1 MRRVVVSIMT
11 VALAVA
17 GFAVPAYAIE
27 DCQDASVVVES
38 TSAETDG
45 QQVDATLP
53 ADDGVN
59 QEEPRDGEEQ
69 GGLGQTSATTLVV
82 PDDSASDDQ
91 TAKQQA
97 EGTAEVGQG
106 DSGAEV
112 EAQPSE
118 EMSTQEVQESDS
130 DSVPDE
136 GEETEDEGRVSEVVS
151 IAPQSSEGE
160 SLTTTAGKVT
170 TNAKANTLASFWQVF
185 EYADGTFSYCNAKT
199 GTWLAA
205 DGAEVG
211 SPVGLR
217 SDSDCRW
224 RLHSLG
230 ENLFSLALAENDDL
244 RLESFEGAE
253 GLLLRLAYALES
265 VGQSFAITRH
275 QGLSE
280 AVESGEVVDSGL
292 VSISTKATPNKVL
305 DVNGGS
311 KSDKANVHIYDSNSS
326 LAQKW
331 ELVYKGSGL
340 YSLRSACSAKM
351 LDVWGGSTKSGA
363 NVDQY
368 TANETLA
375 QLWYFVSNDG
385 VLSLR
390 SAASGLALEVK
401 QGLNANGTNIQL
413 GTYTGSSAQSIV
425 VNPTVLLEDNGVYTF
440 RPECAT
446 SLFVVANGDNAELG
460 NAANYLRQYWRVSG
474 NDASFTLKNLAGKSL
489 MINGTPASAADVLCT
504 TGTASKWEAR
514 IGVNGGIVLSPLG
527 MPNLVLDITGASTKA
542 GANVHLYSSNNTNAQ
557 NFRIVLNA
565 PLTDA
570 ARRGVTIAGKVVTV
584 SSALDRKKV
593 LDIKNAAMA
602 NAANVQI
609 YTNNGTLAQKWE
621 LVSVGNGLYTLRVA
635 NSGRMLDVKGG
646 SSVSG
651 ANVQQYASNG
661 TLAQHWYLVSA
672 SNGGYMLCSA
682 KSSLAL
688 DVMHGK
694 NANGTNVQVYT
705 ANGSNAQRFY
715 LDDAQLVPN
724 GTHGIAWSACKPLV
738 LDVKGGS
745 KAAGANIQI
754 YIANGS
760 AAQQFVFAKQSDGTY
775 TIKNKQSGLYLQV
788 KDGSKTN
795 GANVEQ
801 GNGTQGK
808 AAYWRIVIAPQGG
821 LSFQNVNSGKYLEV
835 AGEALRLSTN
845 VRQGSTNATACQN
858 FVTVAAGYNPKIAKI
873 GWQNPAGLPQVS
885 RYSVV
890 LPSYATGTHTYVTPS
905 AIRVDATREECI
917 EAFISR
923 AYDYLG
929 TTFNEPWSTEP
940 GGVGVDCSGL
950 VLQCLYAT
958 GMDLENA
965 AGTKYVGGYNPYNH
979 YYVPEQT
986 YNSARWYENGTF
998 KRVSK
1003 SSMERGD
1010 LIFYGYYDDYGSH
1023 VYHVAIYLGNGKI
1036 IHSCNYAGS
1045 GNKVRVDNMYV
1056 SLYQTIIGVER
1067 PFV

>member
-1 MRRVVVSIMT
+1 MRRVVVCIMT
-11 VALAVA
+11 VALAAVA
-17 GFAVPAYAIE
+17 LTTPAYALE
-27 DCQDASVVVES
+27 NSQDAENAAECMAV
-38 TSAETDG
+38 ETDD
-45 QQVDATLP
+45 QQADATLP
-53 ADDGVN
+53 ADADE
-59 QEEPRDGEEQ
+59 QQTELRDGEEQ
-69 GGLGQTSATTLVV
+69 VGLELTDTTNPVASADIT
-82 PDDSASDDQ
+82 SDDQ

-106 DSGAEV
+106 DPGAEV

-160 SLTTTAGKVT
+160 SLTVSDGKVT

-185 EYADGTFSYCNAKT
+185 EHADGTFSYCNAKT

-205 DGAEVG
+205 EKAEEG
-211 SPVGLR
+211 SLVGLR
-217 SDSDCRW
+217 DDATCHW

-230 ENLFSLALAENDDL
+230 ENLFSLALADNDDL

-253 GLLLRLAYALES
+253 GLLLRLAYVLES
-265 VGQSFAITRH
+265 VGQSFAISHH

-280 AVESGEVVDSGL
+280 AIEKGVVVDKGL
-292 VSISTKATPNKVL
+292 VSISTKAAPNKV
-305 DVNGGS
+305 VEVSGGS
-311 KSDKANVHIYDSNSS
+311 KTSKANVQIYASNSS

-331 ELVYKGSGL
+331 DLAYQGSGL
-340 YSLRSACSAKM
+340 YLLRAVCSAKV

-363 NVDQY
+363 NIDQY
-368 TANETLA
+368 TANGTLA
-375 QLWYFVSNDG
+375 QLWYFVNDGG

-390 SAASGLALEVK
+390 SAASGLALNVN
-401 QGLNANGTNIQL
+401 GANVQL
-413 GTYTGSSAQSIV
+413 GEYTGSSTQSLV
-425 VNPTVLLEDNGVYTF
+425 VSPTTLLEDNGVYAF
-440 RPECAT
+440 RAECVP
-446 SLFVVANGDNAELG
+446 SLSVVANGDNAELG
-460 NAANYLRQYWRVSG
+460 DAANYLRHYWRVSG
-474 NDASFTLKNLAGKSL
+474 SDASFTLQNLAGKVL
-489 MINGTPASAADVLCT
+489 IIDGTPAKATNVRCAA
-504 TGTASKWEAR
+504 GTASKWQVR
-514 IGVNGGIVLSPLG
+514 IGLNGGIVLSPLG
-527 MPNLVLDITGASTKA
+527 MPDLALDIVGGSTSA
-542 GANVHLYSSNNTNAQ
+542 GANVRLWSSNNTDAQ
-557 NFRIVLNA
+557 AYRLVLSA

-570 ARRGVTIAGKVVTV
+570 VRHGVTISGKIATV
-584 SSALDRKKV
+584 NSALDRKKV
-593 LDIKNAAMA
+593 LDIKNASTA
-602 NAANVQI
+602 NSANVQI
-609 YTNNGTLAQKWE
+609 YTSNGTLAQKWE

-646 SSVSG
+646 SSKSG

-661 TLAQHWYLVSA
+661 TLAQHWYLISA
-672 SNGGYMLCSA
+672 SNGGYVLRSA
-682 KSSLAL
+682 KSGLAL
-688 DVMHGK
+688 DVAGR
-694 NANGTNVQVYT
+694 NTASGTNIQVYT
-705 ANGSNAQRFY
+705 ANGTDAQRFY

-724 GTHGIAWSACKPLV
+724 GTHGISWSGCKPLV
-738 LDVKGGS
+738 LDVYGGS

-760 AAQQFVFAKQSDGTY
+760 AAQQFVFNKQSDGTY

-788 KDGSKTN
+788 KDASKTN
-795 GANVEQ
+795 GANIEQ
-801 GNGTQGK
+801 GNGTQEK

-835 AGEALRLSTN
+835 ANGAIRLSTN
-845 VRQGSTNATACQN
+845 VRQGSTNATIAQN

-917 EAFISR
+917 ETFISR

-958 GMDLENA
+958 GMDLEHA